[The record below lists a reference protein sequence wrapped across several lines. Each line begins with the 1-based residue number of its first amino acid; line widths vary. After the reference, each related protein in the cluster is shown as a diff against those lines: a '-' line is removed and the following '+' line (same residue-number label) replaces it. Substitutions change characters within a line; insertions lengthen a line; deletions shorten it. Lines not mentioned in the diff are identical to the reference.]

1 MDDYGHDLVAWIE
14 ITARFAAA
22 RMDHQTDFFVS

>member
-22 RMDHQTDFFVS
+22 RMDHQTHLFVS